1 MGSMFSHLFQTPKP
15 NLGGTTQ
22 NLQAI
27 ATGMLDSHPNNEHI
41 LAINVFPLWES
52 QEVWVWGLVLLGDY
66 AQVTLSL
73 WASLPSIIR

>member
-1 MGSMFSHLFQTPKP
+1 MFSHLSQIPKP
-15 NLGGTTQ
+15 NLVGTTQ

-27 ATGMLDSHPNNEHI
+27 ATSVLDSYPNNEHI
-41 LAINVFPLWES
+41 LGINVFPIWES
-52 QEVWVWGLVLLGDY
+52 QEVWVWGLVLLGDC